1 MNFDDTGELKNEI
14 HAFVHVFSFQGKT
27 SSKIS
32 TIKTNLKPTF
42 QPCPESKTVH
52 RVIAWMLEKVQ
63 RSLSGF

>member
-52 RVIAWMLEKVQ
+52 RVIA
-63 RSLSGF
+63 